1 MKYAYHTIYY
11 IYIHFLINKIM
22 YSIKQKYF
30 VKYIFS
36 IIKSLKKKKHV
47 LNILC
52 IIFVQKYYIYVSMY
66 VCLLY
71 FNLKIPHLCMDE
83 S

>member
-1 MKYAYHTIYY
+1 
-11 IYIHFLINKIM
+11 M
-22 YSIKQKYF
+22 YSIKKKYF

-36 IIKSLKKKKHV
+36 IIKSLKKNV

-52 IIFVQKYYIYVSMY
+52 IIFVQKYYIYIYIYMY
-66 VCLLY
+66 VCLSY

>member
-1 MKYAYHTIYY
+1 
-11 IYIHFLINKIM
+11 M

-66 VCLLY
+66 VSMYVCLLY